1 MSAFQLVSRLSS
13 RPGWDRPGADGQE
26 GGADALA
33 GRRVGLGAA
42 RLQDVGARRAL
53 AEVAR
58 LGGAEP
64 GDRLWRVGAEDLAQ
78 LVERP
83 HVGQPLD
90 AVGVGV
96 QRAAEPAVLG
106 GHLAQRPV
114 ERLLRRPP
122 QHGVAGDLPGVDVRA
137 GQQRVVVEHLL
148 EVRDRPGRVGAV
160 AVEAAADLVE
170 DPAAGH
176 RPQREEAHRRLAAG
190 QQQLDDRRRR
200 ELRRAAPAA
209 VDAVEA
215 PAQGLDGLVERLRA
229 QRSVGRPQQ
238 RAAGQPRRH
247 PRALLAD
254 LVAAGAPGVVDGEQH
269 LAPARQPV
277 PRLRR
282 EVRPAEERDLLG
294 RGEDVQRPA
303 ALAGHRL
310 HGLHVEGVDVG
321 ALLAVDLDRHEAL
334 VHERGDL
341 RVLEGLALHDVAPV
355 AGRVADRHEQ
365 RAVLLAR
372 AAQRLLAPR
381 QPVDG
386 VVAVLEEVGR
396 RLPGERVGHGS
407 TLPARPAGPP
417 VGGGLPRV
425 R

>member
-13 RPGWDRPGADGQE
+13 RPGWD
-26 GGADALA
+26 
-33 GRRVGLGAA
+33 AA
-42 RLQDVGARRAL
+42 RRGRPAGSRGCARGSPRRARGR
-53 AEVAR
+53 ATPGRSRPAGPRGSCRASVAPNQ
-58 LGGAEP
+58 AIAV
-64 GDRLWRVGAEDLAQ
+64 WRVGAEDLAQ

-83 HVGQPLD
+83 DVGQPLD

-215 PAQGLDGLVERLRA
+215 PAQRLDGLVERLGRE
-229 QRSVGRPQQ
+229 RSVGRPQQ

-247 PRALLAD
+247 PLR
-254 LVAAGAPGVVDGEQH
+254 
-269 LAPARQPV
+269 PARGSRRGGCAQASSTASSTWRQLGSPCRGCGGKYVPPKNGTCSGVAKTFSGQP
-277 PRLRR
+277 PW
-282 EVRPAEERDLLG
+282 
-294 RGEDVQRPA
+294 
-303 ALAGHRL
+303 
-310 HGLHVEGVDVG
+310 
-321 ALLAVDLDRHEAL
+321 
-334 VHERGDL
+334 
-341 RVLEGLALHDVAPV
+341 PV
-355 AGRVADRHEQ
+355 IACTA
-365 RAVLLAR
+365 
-372 AAQRLLAPR
+372 
-381 QPVDG
+381 
-386 VVAVLEEVGR
+386 
-396 RLPGERVGHGS
+396 S
-407 TLPARPAGPP
+407 M
-417 VGGGLPRV
+417 
-425 R
+425 